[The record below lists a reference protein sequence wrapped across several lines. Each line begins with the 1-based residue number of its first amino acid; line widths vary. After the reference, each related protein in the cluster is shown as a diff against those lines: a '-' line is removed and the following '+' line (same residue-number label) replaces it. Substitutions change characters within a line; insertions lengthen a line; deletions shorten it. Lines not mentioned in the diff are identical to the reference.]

1 MLLAGRIL
9 VRFELQTPPDS
20 TPALV
25 VRVLDVL
32 TPVQCLQPAFDFI
45 KRPVPGELLSCTRS
59 TTAIQDEE
67 LSDDDYRLISYDLRT
82 GRHGRD
88 VAKFAGITLP

>member
-1 MLLAGRIL
+1 M
-9 VRFELQTPPDS
+9 
-20 TPALV
+20 

-32 TPVQCLQPAFDFI
+32 TPVECLQSAFDFI
-45 KRPVPGELLSCTRS
+45 KRPVPGELLSCTRNS
-59 TTAIQDEE
+59 AAIQDEE

-82 GRHGRD
+82 RRYGRD